1 MLLGF
6 CAFLGKRSIEWRS
19 GARIEMSPEGC
30 AGSCYIGGLCIDTKL
45 GNGPRALLW
54 PNTTY
59 YGGRFGFVVYNGH
72 KETTAQLYGEQ
83 KGPEGGGGTPG
94 GDGETEL
101 NRPPIPLPHQYQATN
116 STDGD

>member
-1 MLLGF
+1 MHRHK
-6 CAFLGKRSIEWRS
+6 AWERSPRS
-19 GARIEMSPEGC
+19 TLVQPTLPTPA
-30 AGSCYIGGLCIDTKL
+30 GGLVWLFI
-45 GNGPRALLW
+45 
-54 PNTTY
+54 Y
-59 YGGRFGFVVYNGH
+59 GH
-72 KETTAQLYGEQ
+72 KETTTQLYGEQ